1 MTVGGKMTDKAREF
15 LKAHD
20 APKAGGIMTLAIL
33 VMAAVIALVTRLT
46 ESVRVDR
53 LRSSVAQML
62 DGSAVSGDS
71 RARAVGE
78 QIEINGI
85 LDGSCC
91 AFELD
96 NGDAAVVMRVETIY
110 GPMPCVYVVRPT
122 DDAAAFVGALN
133 ASERVQW
140 LLRERE
146 NTGGQQSI
154 DYWARR
160 IPSMIPYVE
169 AEAGQTEDNGE

>member
-1 MTVGGKMTDKAREF
+1 MTDKAREF

-62 DGSAVSGDS
+62 DSSDVSGGG
-71 RARAVGE
+71 RTVGE
-78 QIEINGI
+78 QIEISGI

-96 NGDAAVVMRVETIY
+96 DGDAAVVMRVETIY